1 MDLLLPVLVFPLLSL
16 TVLGGLYAI
25 GRRQFLTF
33 VVTVTALAVLTSLL
47 LAHAAQMT
55 LVYAFSSSKFSPSIS
70 LKLVQTVLAGLAQPT
85 VGSVALCGVLY
96 VLAYTVAKGVDL
108 IEQTEVLLQS
118 HDSFMEREEKA
129 SL

>member
-55 LVYAFSSSKFSPSIS
+55 LVYAFSSGSNSSIS